1 MRGQAVET
9 GITVTEIKVKKAIFS
24 VSLME
29 KIEQANKKQKPI
41 NENLRKQL
49 SDALS
54 KDAISKEIK
63 KSLK

>member
-1 MRGQAVET
+1 
-9 GITVTEIKVKKAIFS
+9 
-24 VSLME
+24 ME
-29 KIEQANKKQKPI
+29 KIEQANKRQKPI
-41 NENLRKQL
+41 NESLRKQL